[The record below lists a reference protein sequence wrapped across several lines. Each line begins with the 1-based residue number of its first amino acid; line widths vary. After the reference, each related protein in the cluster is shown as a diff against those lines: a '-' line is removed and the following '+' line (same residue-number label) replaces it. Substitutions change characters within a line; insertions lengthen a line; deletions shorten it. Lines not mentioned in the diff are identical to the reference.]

1 MNLRFPGMRIFW
13 NAEEKRLRTF
23 SRLLLQ
29 TALMVA
35 LALVPILL
43 VAEPL
48 TALHRHGRFLAGWSP
63 DNYDRVVNMIVGPL
77 LAAAVVGSVA
87 LASRWFDHRPWEQ
100 FRAQFDAAGWRGL
113 GLGVCVSAV
122 IIGLVF
128 AVQRVVGWLHVTGTM
143 ATNTAGV
150 SLGLGLGYSLVKVL
164 CVGIYEEF
172 LSRGYHLRNMTAGLG
187 LAGGLV
193 CSSAI
198 FALLHLTNENAGV
211 LSTVGVFVNGLY
223 FASAVLATGRLATA
237 IGAHVAW
244 NLCEGAVFG
253 FPVSGDKE
261 PISLIGQQD
270 SGPALWTGGLFGP
283 EGGLLGILASM
294 VGIGLMT
301 AIALRRQRTKLAYR
315 QTRIV

>member
-1 MNLRFPGMRIFW
+1 MRIFW

-23 SRLLLQ
+23 WRLLLQ

-35 LALVPILL
+35 LAVVPILL

-48 TALHRHGRFLAGWSP
+48 TALHRHGRFLAGLSP

-87 LASRWFDHRPWEQ
+87 LAGRWFDHRPWEQ

-122 IIGLVF
+122 LIGLVF
-128 AVQRVVGWLHVTGTM
+128 AVERAAGWLNVSGTM
-143 ATNTAGV
+143 VMNTAGV
-150 SLGLGLGYSLVKVL
+150 SLGLGLSYSLVKVL

-187 LAGGLV
+187 LTGGLV
-193 CSSAI
+193 GSSAI
-198 FALLHLTNENAGV
+198 FSLLHLTNENASV
-211 LSTVGVFVNGLY
+211 LSTLSLFVTALY

-237 IGAHVAW
+237 IGAHIGW
-244 NLCEGAVFG
+244 NLCEGAVMG

-261 PISLIGQQD
+261 PISLIGHQD
-270 SGPALWTGGLFGP
+270 SGPALWTGGLYGP
-283 EGGLLGILASM
+283 EGGLLGIVASM

-301 AIALRRQRTKLAYR
+301 AIALRRQRTKLASPKA
-315 QTRIV
+315 RIM